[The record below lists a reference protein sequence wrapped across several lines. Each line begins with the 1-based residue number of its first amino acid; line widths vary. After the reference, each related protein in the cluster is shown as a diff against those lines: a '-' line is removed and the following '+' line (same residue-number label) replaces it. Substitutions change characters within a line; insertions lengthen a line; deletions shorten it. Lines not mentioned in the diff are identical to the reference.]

1 VSLVREDKEF
11 VVKHE
16 LMKQITIELPDP
28 QKQTA
33 KPHDYP
39 DIYTAIPPNGK
50 TCAHTGLKHAQLYK
64 LLTGD
69 GTARRFVRVANIKIP
84 GASKGKTVFQVGDML
99 RYLDWIAKQQGSGK
113 QRIIEDEIQATPT
126 QQPGG

>member
-1 VSLVREDKEF
+1 LLVRGDEEF

-33 KPHDYP
+33 KPQDYP

-69 GTARRFVRVANIKIP
+69 GAARR
-84 GASKGKTVFQVGDML
+84 ASKGKTVFQVGDML
-99 RYLDWIAKQQGSGK
+99 RYMDWIAKQQGSGK
-113 QRIIEDEIQATPT
+113 QRIMENELQATPA
-126 QQPGG
+126 QQLGG